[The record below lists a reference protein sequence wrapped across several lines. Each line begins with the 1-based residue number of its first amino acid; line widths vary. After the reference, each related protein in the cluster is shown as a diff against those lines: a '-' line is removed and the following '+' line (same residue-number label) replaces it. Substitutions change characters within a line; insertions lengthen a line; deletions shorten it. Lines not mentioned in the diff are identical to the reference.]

1 MSRDGLKRT
10 APVTF
15 AAGLAALVAGAMDP
29 TVRAAAQTPLGTG
42 TPSPSLGVPEAPVG
56 HRQPRPADLP
66 PSVQKEEQTYA
77 PVQDNTPARRRTE
90 KDKDQGGALGQI
102 PSICVRC

>member
-10 APVTF
+10 TPVTF
-15 AAGLAALVAGAMDP
+15 AAGLAALLAAATDFTAIV
-29 TVRAAAQTPLGTG
+29 AAQTQPGAG
-42 TPSPSLGVPEAPVG
+42 TPGPTLGVPEAPVG

-66 PSVQKEEQTYA
+66 PNVQREEQSNA
-77 PVQDNTPARRRTE
+77 PVQDNPPARRNSE
-90 KDKDQGGALGQI
+90 KDQGSALGQI